1 MPSQADAERGGV
13 SLHPRVSTDHLLAR
27 LLSALG
33 TLPGHRLDSLS
44 ILDRVNHESWCDGGR
59 SPGLTFSHL
68 QVRGGHGTRSHPTGP
83 TSAPKGPSLG
93 QL

>member
-1 MPSQADAERGGV
+1 MPGQADAERGGV
-13 SLHPRVSTDHLLAR
+13 SLHSRVSTDYLLAR

-44 ILDRVNHESWCDGGR
+44 ILDRINHESWCDGGQ

-68 QVRGGHGTRSHPTGP
+68 QVRGGCGPCSHPVGP
-83 TSAPKGPSLG
+83 ASTPRGPSWGHL
-93 QL
+93 